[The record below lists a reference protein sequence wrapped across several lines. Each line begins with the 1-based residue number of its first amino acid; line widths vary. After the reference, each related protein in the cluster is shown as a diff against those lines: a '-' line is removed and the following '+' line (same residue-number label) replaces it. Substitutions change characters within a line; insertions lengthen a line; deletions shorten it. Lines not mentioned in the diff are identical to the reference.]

1 MARSF
6 FLYFFLIILVP
17 RDPGS
22 IWFRGLSEVTCTHFC
37 ALFSFV
43 FGSESSRWSAGLRS
57 AAGDA
62 AGLVGAAG
70 DAAGLAQAAGDA
82 GGLVGARE
90 TRRDSRK
97 PRETRR
103 DSRN

>member
-1 MARSF
+1 M
-6 FLYFFLIILVP
+6 VP
-17 RDPGS
+17 RDSGS

-70 DAAGLAQAAGDA
+70 DVAGLVGAAGDAAGLAEAAGDA
-82 GGLVGARE
+82 AG
-90 TRRDSRK
+90 
-97 PRETRR
+97 
-103 DSRN
+103 

>member
-1 MARSF
+1 M
-6 FLYFFLIILVP
+6 VP

-37 ALFSFV
+37 AMFSFV

-70 DAAGLAQAAGDA
+70 DAAGLVGAAGDA
-82 GGLVGARE
+82 AGLAPAPPGRVGAE
-90 TRRDSRK
+90 G
-97 PRETRR
+97 PR
-103 DSRN
+103 

>member
-1 MARSF
+1 MRSMAS
-6 FLYFFLIILVP
+6 L
-17 RDPGS
+17 
-22 IWFRGLSEVTCTHFC
+22 WFRGLSEVTCTHFC

-43 FGSESSRWSAGLRS
+43 FGSESSRWSAGLRC

-82 GGLVGARE
+82 AGLAPAAGDTPLARH
-90 TRRDSRK
+90 TLD
-97 PRETRR
+97 P
-103 DSRN
+103 